1 VKPQELG
8 KDSPVV
14 VIGGPTASG
23 KSALALALAEAF
35 GGTVIN
41 GDAIQVYRELSVLSA
56 RPTAEETRRAPH
68 RLYGVLAG
76 SQRCSAARWRT
87 MALAAIATA
96 RGKGRLP
103 IVVGGT
109 GLYLRSLVHGLS
121 PVPAIAPEIREQ
133 ARGRHAELGG
143 ERFHAELASLDP
155 VMAARLNPG
164 DSQRVIRAWE
174 VITATGRSLAL
185 FQKIR
190 PAKSEMRFLQH
201 VILPPREAL
210 YAACDGRAV
219 RMIEAGALDEV
230 QRLMALRLDPSLP
243 VMKAVGLREL
253 AAHLDGIVDKATAID
268 DLRRATRNY
277 AKRQVTW
284 FRHQMPEAQS
294 WNEQYSESLVHKIFP
309 FIRKIVD
316 QSESGG

>member
-1 VKPQELG
+1 MKPRELG

-23 KSALALALAEAF
+23 KSALALAVAEAF

-41 GDAIQVYRELSVLSA
+41 ADAIQVYRELSVLSA
-56 RPTAEETRRAPH
+56 RPGPAETERAPH
-68 RLYGVLAG
+68 RLYCVLAG

-96 RGKGRLP
+96 HSKGSLP

-109 GLYLRSLVHGLS
+109 GLYLRALTQGLS
-121 PVPAIAPEIREQ
+121 PVPTIDPEIRER
-133 ARGRHAELGG
+133 ARARHAELGG
-143 ERFHAELASLDP
+143 ERFHAELAALDP
-155 VMAARLNPG
+155 TMGARLHPG

-174 VITATGRSLAL
+174 VVTATGRSLAL

-190 PAKSEMRFLQH
+190 PAQSGLRFTQH
-201 VILPPREAL
+201 IVLPPREAL
-210 YAACDGRAV
+210 YAACDARAE
-219 RMIEAGALDEV
+219 RMIEQGALEEV
-230 QRLMALRLDPSLP
+230 QRLLALKLDPSLP

-253 AAHLDGIVDKATAID
+253 AAYLGGAVDRSTALD

-277 AKRQVTW
+277 AKRQYTW
-284 FRHQMPEAQS
+284 FRHQMPEAQC
-294 WNEQYSESLVHKIFP
+294 WNEQFSESLVERIFP

-316 QSESGG
+316 QPESGR